1 MSRMKENEKASKAKK
16 WNRSLIEWG
25 VILGVF
31 GILYMTG
38 LHTPVIGTLQ
48 KGLLATG
55 LIKPSIPSVTDTF
68 PDANREFY
76 MADEGGNVISLQQFD
91 GEVVFMNIWA
101 TWCPPCIAEMPS
113 INKLY
118 KKFGE
123 NDNVSFVLVSM
134 DEDFEKAKEFMDRRD
149 FDMPIYH
156 FRSKASG
163 TYDSSVIPT
172 SYVISADGKLMMEKR
187 GLAKYDTPEFE
198 QFLRELAEL

>member
-1 MSRMKENEKASKAKK
+1 MTDKEKKAKK
-16 WNRSLIEWG
+16 RKRSLIEWG
-25 VILGVF
+25 AIIGVIAF
-31 GILYMTG
+31 LYLTG

-68 PDANREFY
+68 PEANQDFY
-76 MADEGGNVISLQQFD
+76 MADEDGQVISLANFD

-118 KKFGE
+118 QQFGE
-123 NDNVSFVLVSM
+123 SDNVKFVLVSM
-134 DEDFEKAKEFMDRRD
+134 DDEFEKAKQFMEKRG

-156 FRSKASG
+156 YRTKVPG
-163 TYDSSVIPT
+163 TYESNVIPT
-172 SYVISADGKLMMEKR
+172 TYVISGDGRLMMEKQ

-198 QFLRELAEL
+198 QFLRDLAEI